1 MSERKTH
8 WEKVYGSK
16 SPTEVSW
23 YQEQPSLSLRL
34 IRDSGLA
41 HDAAIIDIGGGAS
54 TLVDSLCSEGYSNIS
69 VLDISPAALEHVK
82 KRLADTAC
90 EVTWYSEDVTGFNPS
105 QQFSLWHDRAVLHFL
120 TEKADREKYVDTLK
134 RSLEPG
140 GHLIIMAFAIDGP
153 IKCSGLEIVQYD
165 ADKLMA
171 ELGQGFELRDSG
183 HETHSTPSGGEQK
196 FAWFHLTRS

>member
-8 WEKVYGSK
+8 WDKVYGSK
-16 SPTEVSW
+16 SPLEVSW
-23 YQEQPSLSLRL
+23 YQEQPTLSLQL

-54 TLVDSLCSEGYSNIS
+54 TLVDGLCSEGYSNIS
-69 VLDISPAALEHVK
+69 VLDISAAALEHVK
-82 KRLADTAC
+82 KRLADKAC
-90 EVTWYSEDVTGFNPS
+90 EVEWYARDVTDFHPP

-120 TEKADREKYVDTLK
+120 TEKADRKKYVNTLK

-153 IKCSGLEIVQYD
+153 VKCSGLDIVQYD

-171 ELGQGFELRDSG
+171 ELGQGFELED
-183 HETHSTPSGGEQK
+183 
-196 FAWFHLTRS
+196 